1 MRKWKK
7 KIRFEIIIFQMA
19 LEDKQ
24 IVQLPNTIHQQIR
37 HLFNYIRAAL
47 FESVEFYT
55 WHCTRCIYIYIY
67 VYASK
72 NLSPLQS

>member
-1 MRKWKK
+1 MITSNSTYEKVKRKEKK
-7 KIRFEIIIFQMA
+7 KSFEIIIFQMA

-37 HLFNYIRAAL
+37 HLFSYNGRAAL

-55 WHCTRCIYIYIY
+55 
-67 VYASK
+67 
-72 NLSPLQS
+72 

>member
-1 MRKWKK
+1 
-7 KIRFEIIIFQMA
+7 MA

-47 FESVEFYT
+47 CQLNFIRDTAHAVYT
-55 WHCTRCIYIYIY
+55 YIYIY